1 MNATYLK
8 DKFDTIKDVVD
19 GIEFDYDAQDK
30 LIESKE
36 ELESTEKSLKK
47 SQARLKELKDSLA
60 HCQEEHAVANSR
72 YEKYR
77 DAVNAGYDDHETVNL
92 RNGAAEQVEAYEEDI
107 KELGELI
114 EAETQAIADLR
125 DEISSLKADITTY
138 EDEIEEHPLELTSQD
153 ENYNYAADM
162 LLCTEFRSDWSSD
175 PEDFHVGE
183 VRITLALGGPNIFL
197 YADWDG
203 SEATN
208 AKLVGAWWSESAELE
223 DSDDVLK
230 RFVEYVIVQ

>member
-1 MNATYLK
+1 MTTTYLK
-8 DKFDTIKDVVD
+8 DKFDTIKGVVD

-36 ELESTEKSLKK
+36 ELERAEKSLKQ
-47 SQARLKELKDSLA
+47 SQARLKELKDNLS

-77 DAVNAGYDDHETVNL
+77 DAVNAGYDDHETLNL
-92 RNGAAEQVEAYEEDI
+92 RNYAAEQVEALETDI

-114 EAETQAIADLR
+114 EAETQAIADLK

-138 EDEIEEHPLELTSQD
+138 EDEIEEHPLDLTTQED
-153 ENYNYAADM
+153 NHQYASEM
-162 LLCTEFRSDWSSD
+162 LLDVE
-175 PEDFHVGE
+175 HLGGK
-183 VRITLALGGPNIFL
+183 VRLTLAVGGPSIFL

-203 SEATN
+203 NQASN
-208 AKLVGAWWSESAELE
+208 AKLVGVWWGKDAELE

-230 RFVEYVIVQ
+230 RFVEYVVV

>member
-138 EDEIEEHPLELTSQD
+138 EDEIEEHPLELTSQ
-153 ENYNYAADM
+153 EANHQYAYEM
-162 LLCTEFRSDWSSD
+162 LLDVE
-175 PEDFHVGE
+175 HLAGK
-183 VRITLALGGPNIFL
+183 VRLTLALGGPNIFL

-203 SEATN
+203 SEASN
-208 AKLVGAWWSESAELE
+208 AKLVGAWWGDRSELE
-223 DSDDVLK
+223 DSNDVLK
-230 RFVEYVIVQ
+230 RFVEYVVVQ

>member
-1 MNATYLK
+1 MTTTYLK

-36 ELESTEKSLKK
+36 ALESAEKSLSK
-47 SQARLKELKDSLA
+47 SQARLKELKDNLS

-92 RNGAAEQVEAYEEDI
+92 RNYAAEEVEAYETDI

-114 EAETQAIADLR
+114 EAENQAIADLK

-138 EDEIEEHPLELTSQD
+138 EDEIEEHPLDLTTQED
-153 ENYNYAADM
+153 NHQYASEM
-162 LLCTEFRSDWSSD
+162 LLDVE
-175 PEDFHVGE
+175 HLGGE
-183 VRITLALGGPNIFL
+183 VRLTLAFGGPNIFL

-203 SEATN
+203 SEASN
-208 AKLVGAWWSESAELE
+208 AKLVGAWWSETAELE

-230 RFVEYVIVQ
+230 RFVEYVIV

>member
-1 MNATYLK
+1 MTTTYLK
-8 DKFDTIKDVVD
+8 DKFDTIKGVVD

-30 LIESKE
+30 VIELKE
-36 ELESTEKSLKK
+36 ELERAEKSMSK
-47 SQARLKELKDSLA
+47 SLARLKELKDNLT

-77 DAVNAGYDDHETVNL
+77 DAVNAGYDDHETMNL
-92 RNGAAEQVEAYEEDI
+92 RNGAAVTVEAYEEDI

-114 EAETQAIADLR
+114 EAEAQTIADLK

-138 EDEIEEHPLELTSQD
+138 EDEIEEHPLDLTTQED
-153 ENYNYAADM
+153 NHQYASEM
-162 LLCTEFRSDWSSD
+162 LLDVEFRSEWASD
-175 PEDFHVGE
+175 PEDFSVGE
-183 VRITLALGGPNIFL
+183 VRLTLAFGGPNIFL

-203 SEATN
+203 SEASN
-208 AKLVGAWWSESAELE
+208 AKLVGVWWGKDAELA

-230 RFVEYVIVQ
+230 RFVEYVVV

>member
-1 MNATYLK
+1 MTTTYLK

-30 LIESKE
+30 LIELKE
-36 ELESTEKSLKK
+36 ELERVEKSMSK
-47 SQARLKELKDSLA
+47 SLARLKELKDNLT
-60 HCQEEHAVANSR
+60 HCQEELAVANSR

-92 RNGAAEQVEAYEEDI
+92 RNGAAVTVEAYETDI

-114 EAETQAIADLR
+114 EAEAQAIADLK

-138 EDEIEEHPLELTSQD
+138 EDEIEEHPLDLTTQED
-153 ENYNYAADM
+153 NHQYATEM
-162 LLCTEFRSDWSSD
+162 LLDVE
-175 PEDFHVGE
+175 HLGGK
-183 VRITLALGGPNIFL
+183 VRLTLAVGGPSIFL

-203 SEATN
+203 SEASN

-223 DSDDVLK
+223 DRDDVLK
-230 RFVEYVIVQ
+230 RFVEYVVV

>member
-1 MNATYLK
+1 MTTTYLK

-36 ELESTEKSLKK
+36 ELERAEKSLKQ
-47 SQARLKELKDSLA
+47 SQARLKELKDNLS

-92 RNGAAEQVEAYEEDI
+92 RNYAAEQVEALETDI

-114 EAETQAIADLR
+114 EAETQAIADLK

-138 EDEIEEHPLELTSQD
+138 EDEIEEHPLDLTTQED
-153 ENYNYAADM
+153 NHQYASEMVLDVEH
-162 LLCTEFRSDWSSD
+162 LGGKVSL
-175 PEDFHVGE
+175 
-183 VRITLALGGPNIFL
+183 TLAVGGPSIFL

-203 SEATN
+203 SEASN
-208 AKLVGAWWSESAELE
+208 AKLVGVWWGKRDELE

-230 RFVEYVIVQ
+230 RFVEYVIV

>member
-1 MNATYLK
+1 MTTTYLK

-30 LIESKE
+30 LIETKE
-36 ELESTEKSLKK
+36 ALESAEKSLGK
-47 SQARLKELKDSLA
+47 SQVRLKELKDNLS

-92 RNGAAEQVEAYEEDI
+92 RNGAAEEVEAYETDI

-114 EAETQAIADLR
+114 EAETQAIADLK

-138 EDEIEEHPLELTSQD
+138 EDEIEEHPFELTSQEANHQYATEMVLEV
-153 ENYNYAADM
+153 EN
-162 LLCTEFRSDWSSD
+162 L
-175 PEDFHVGE
+175 PGK
-183 VRITLALGGPNIFL
+183 VRLTLAVGGPSIFL

-203 SEATN
+203 RGASN
-208 AKLVGAWWSESAELE
+208 AKLVGAWWGKRDELE

-230 RFVEYVIVQ
+230 RFVEYVIV

>member
-30 LIESKE
+30 LVEVKES
-36 ELESTEKSLKK
+36 LESAEKSLKK
-47 SQARLKELKDSLA
+47 SQARLKELKDNLS
-60 HCQEEHAVANSR
+60 HCQEEHAVADSR
-72 YEKYR
+72 YKKYR

-92 RNGAAEQVEAYEEDI
+92 RNSAAVEVEAYEEDI

-114 EAETQAIADLR
+114 EAETQAIADLK

-138 EDEIEEHPLELTSQD
+138 EDEIEEHPLELTSQ
-153 ENYNYAADM
+153 EANHQYAYEM
-162 LLCTEFRSDWSSD
+162 LLDVEHL
-175 PEDFHVGE
+175 PGK
-183 VRITLALGGPNIFL
+183 VRLTLAVGGPDIFL

-203 SEATN
+203 SEASN
-208 AKLVGAWWSESAELE
+208 AKLVGAWWGKRDELA

>member
-1 MNATYLK
+1 MTTNYLK

-19 GIEFDYDAQDK
+19 GIEFDYDEQDK
-30 LIESKE
+30 LVEVKES
-36 ELESTEKSLKK
+36 LESAEKSLKK
-47 SQARLKELKDSLA
+47 SQARLKELKDSLT

-92 RNGAAEQVEAYEEDI
+92 RNGAAVEVEAYEEDI

-114 EAETQAIADLR
+114 EAETQAIADLK

-138 EDEIEEHPLELTSQD
+138 EDEIEEHPLDLTSQ
-153 ENYNYAADM
+153 EANHQYATEM
-162 LLCTEFRSDWSSD
+162 LLDVEH
-175 PEDFHVGE
+175 PAGK
-183 VRITLALGGPNIFL
+183 VRLTLALGGPNIFL

-203 SEATN
+203 SEASN

-223 DSDDVLK
+223 DSNDVLK
-230 RFVEYVIVQ
+230 RFVEYVIV

>member
-1 MNATYLK
+1 MTTTYLK

-30 LIESKE
+30 LIELKE
-36 ELESTEKSLKK
+36 SLESTEKSLGK
-47 SQARLKELKDSLA
+47 SQARLKELKDNLS

-77 DAVNAGYDDHETVNL
+77 DAVNAGYGDHETLNL
-92 RNGAAEQVEAYEEDI
+92 RNYAAEQVEALETDI

-114 EAETQAIADLR
+114 EAETQAIADLK

-138 EDEIEEHPLELTSQD
+138 EDEIEEHPLDLTTQED
-153 ENYNYAADM
+153 NHQYASEM
-162 LLCTEFRSDWSSD
+162 LLDVE
-175 PEDFHVGE
+175 HLGGK
-183 VRITLALGGPNIFL
+183 VRLTLAVGGPSIFL

-203 SEATN
+203 NQASN
-208 AKLVGAWWSESAELE
+208 AKLVGVWWGKDAELE

-230 RFVEYVIVQ
+230 RFVEYVVV

>member
-1 MNATYLK
+1 MNTTYLK

-36 ELESTEKSLKK
+36 ELESAEKSLGK
-47 SQARLKELKDSLA
+47 SLARLKELKDNLT

-77 DAVNAGYDDHETVNL
+77 DAVNAGYDDHETLNL
-92 RNGAAEQVEAYEEDI
+92 RNYAAEQVEALETDI

-114 EAETQAIADLR
+114 QAETQAIADLK

-138 EDEIEEHPLELTSQD
+138 EDEIEEHPLDLTTQED
-153 ENYNYAADM
+153 NHQYASEM
-162 LLCTEFRSDWSSD
+162 LLDVE
-175 PEDFHVGE
+175 HLGGK
-183 VRITLALGGPNIFL
+183 VRLTLAVGGPSIFL

-203 SEATN
+203 NQASN
-208 AKLVGAWWSESAELE
+208 AKLVGVWWGKDAELE

-230 RFVEYVIVQ
+230 RFVEYVVV

>member
-1 MNATYLK
+1 MNTTYLK

-36 ELESTEKSLKK
+36 ELERAEKSLGK
-47 SQARLKELKDSLA
+47 SLARLKELKDNLSFF
-60 HCQEEHAVANSR
+60 QEEHAVANSR

-92 RNGAAEQVEAYEEDI
+92 RNYAAIEVEAYEEDI

-114 EAETQAIADLR
+114 EAETQAIADLK

-138 EDEIEEHPLELTSQD
+138 EDEIEEHPLDLTTQED
-153 ENYNYAADM
+153 NHQYASEM
-162 LLCTEFRSDWSSD
+162 LLDVE
-175 PEDFHVGE
+175 HLGGK
-183 VRITLALGGPNIFL
+183 VRLTLAVGGPSIFL

-203 SEATN
+203 NQASN
-208 AKLVGAWWSESAELE
+208 AKLVGVWWGKDAELE
-223 DSDDVLK
+223 DRDDVLK
-230 RFVEYVIVQ
+230 RFVEYVVV

>member
-1 MNATYLK
+1 MTTTYLK

-36 ELESTEKSLKK
+36 ALESAEKSLSK
-47 SQARLKELKDSLA
+47 SQARLKELKGSLS

-92 RNGAAEQVEAYEEDI
+92 RNYAAEQVEDLETDI

-114 EAETQAIADLR
+114 EAETQAIADLK
-125 DEISSLKADITTY
+125 DEVSSLKADITTY
-138 EDEIEEHPLELTSQD
+138 EDEIEEHLLDLTTQED
-153 ENYNYAADM
+153 NHQYASEM
-162 LLCTEFRSDWSSD
+162 LLDVEH
-175 PEDFHVGE
+175 PAGK
-183 VRITLALGGPNIFL
+183 VRITLAVGGPSIFL

-203 SEATN
+203 SQASN
-208 AKLVGAWWSESAELE
+208 AKLVGVWWGKDAELE

-230 RFVEYVIVQ
+230 RFVEYVVV

>member
-1 MNATYLK
+1 MTTTYLK

-19 GIEFDYDAQDK
+19 GIEFDYDEQDK
-30 LIESKE
+30 VIESKE
-36 ELESTEKSLKK
+36 ALESAEKSMSK
-47 SQARLKELKDSLA
+47 SLARLKELKDNLT

-77 DAVNAGYDDHETVNL
+77 DAVNAGYDDHETMNL
-92 RNGAAEQVEAYEEDI
+92 RNGAAVTVEAYEEDI

-114 EAETQAIADLR
+114 EAETQTIADLK

-138 EDEIEEHPLELTSQD
+138 EDEIEEHPFDLTSQ
-153 ENYNYAADM
+153 EANHQYATEM
-162 LLCTEFRSDWSSD
+162 LLDVE
-175 PEDFHVGE
+175 HLGGK
-183 VRITLALGGPNIFL
+183 VRLTLAVGGPSIFL

-203 SEATN
+203 SQASN
-208 AKLVGAWWSESAELE
+208 AKLVGVWWGKDAELE

-230 RFVEYVIVQ
+230 RFVEYVVV

>member
-1 MNATYLK
+1 MTTTYVK

-36 ELESTEKSLKK
+36 ELERAEKSLGK
-47 SQARLKELKDSLA
+47 SLARLKELKDNLA

-92 RNGAAEQVEAYEEDI
+92 RNYAAVEVEAYEEDI

-114 EAETQAIADLR
+114 EAETQAIVDLK

-138 EDEIEEHPLELTSQD
+138 EDEIEEHPLDLTTQED
-153 ENYNYAADM
+153 NHQYASEM
-162 LLCTEFRSDWSSD
+162 LLDVE
-175 PEDFHVGE
+175 HLGGK
-183 VRITLALGGPNIFL
+183 VRLTLAVGGPSIFL

-203 SEATN
+203 NQASN
-208 AKLVGAWWSESAELE
+208 AKLVGVWWGKDAELE

-230 RFVEYVIVQ
+230 RFVEYVVV

>member
-1 MNATYLK
+1 MTTTYLK
-8 DKFDTIKDVVD
+8 DKFDTIKSVVD

-30 LIESKE
+30 IIELKE
-36 ELESTEKSLKK
+36 ELESSEKSLKK
-47 SQARLKELKDSLA
+47 SQARLKELKDNLS

-92 RNGAAEQVEAYEEDI
+92 RNGAAEQVEALETDI

-114 EAETQAIADLR
+114 EAETQAIADLK

-138 EDEIEEHPLELTSQD
+138 EDEIEEHPLDLTSQD

-162 LLCTEFRSDWSSD
+162 LLCVEFRSDWTSD
-175 PEDFHVGE
+175 PEDFSVGE
-183 VRITLALGGPNIFL
+183 VRLTLALGGPNIFL

-203 SEATN
+203 SEASN

-230 RFVEYVIVQ
+230 RFVEYVIV

>member
-1 MNATYLK
+1 MTTTYLK

-19 GIEFDYDAQDK
+19 GIEFDYDAQDN
-30 LIESKE
+30 LLELKE
-36 ELESTEKSLKK
+36 ELERAEKSMSK
-47 SQARLKELKDSLA
+47 SLARLKELKDNLT

-77 DAVNAGYDDHETVNL
+77 DAVNAGYDDHETMNL
-92 RNGAAEQVEAYEEDI
+92 RNGAAVTVEAYEEDI

-114 EAETQAIADLR
+114 EAETQTIADLK

-138 EDEIEEHPLELTSQD
+138 EDEIEEHPFDLTSQ
-153 ENYNYAADM
+153 EANHQYATEM
-162 LLCTEFRSDWSSD
+162 LLDVE
-175 PEDFHVGE
+175 HLGGK
-183 VRITLALGGPNIFL
+183 VRLTLAVGGPSIFL

-203 SEATN
+203 SQASN
-208 AKLVGAWWSESAELE
+208 AKLVGVWWGKDAELE

-230 RFVEYVIVQ
+230 RFVEYVVV

>member
-1 MNATYLK
+1 MTTTYLK

-36 ELESTEKSLKK
+36 ELERAEKSLKQ
-47 SQARLKELKDSLA
+47 SQARLKELKDNLS

-92 RNGAAEQVEAYEEDI
+92 RNYAAEQVEALETDI

-114 EAETQAIADLR
+114 EAETQAIADLK

-138 EDEIEEHPLELTSQD
+138 EDEIEEHPLDLTTQED
-153 ENYNYAADM
+153 NHQYASEMVLDVEH
-162 LLCTEFRSDWSSD
+162 LGGKVSL
-175 PEDFHVGE
+175 
-183 VRITLALGGPNIFL
+183 TLAVGGPSIFL

-203 SEATN
+203 SEASN
-208 AKLVGAWWSESAELE
+208 AKLVGVWCKDAELE

-230 RFVEYVIVQ
+230 RFVEYVIV